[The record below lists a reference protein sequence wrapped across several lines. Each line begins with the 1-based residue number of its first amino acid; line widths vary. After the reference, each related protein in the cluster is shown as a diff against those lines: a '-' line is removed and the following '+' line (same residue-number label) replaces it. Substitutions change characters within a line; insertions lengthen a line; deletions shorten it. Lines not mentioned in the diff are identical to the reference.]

1 MNRKRV
7 TAIVLAGTLICSPI
21 FSIADGIIAHAAD
34 NRFNGE
40 EWYDQIETVEINR
53 EPAHATFTPY
63 EDAGQALAA
72 EQTVFDSVDETSSPY
87 YQTLNGD
94 WSFKFA
100 QRPADREKQVFGGE
114 ETAAYEENWDTEGWD
129 TIKVPS
135 TIQAQRDE
143 NGDFKYEKPLY
154 VNQIYPWANYEAVDY
169 NTNGTNK
176 PVAPTVNNSVGQY
189 KRTFTVPED
198 WDGRQVFVSFQGVES
213 AFYLYINGQ
222 RVGYAEDS
230 YTVDEFNITDYL
242 QPGENTIAVE
252 VYRWSTGSYLENQ
265 DFIRLSGIF
274 RDVYL
279 YSKNDVELRDR
290 WDAYA
295 AAALE
300 GKDKIDSADQAEIDA
315 AAATMKAAREA
326 LVSLTGLKDAYEKY
340 SAYDPAV
347 YTEESYQAMKTAL
360 ADAEN
365 VLADPAASNEDV
377 TAAIDA
383 LEKAEAGIVTV
394 TDAYRA
400 ELLQLVQAFEAKN
413 EEDYSAASWTAY
425 ETLAEEARV
434 LMNDPDAAAEDM
446 KDMIDELA
454 AVEEAL
460 VYTAG
465 LRDAAAG
472 YADKDQVNYTVDSWK
487 PVEEARVLM
496 RRTLDPGDPVSQ
508 TEVDEA
514 LKALEAAELIDV
526 SELKQIIAEAEKAQK
541 EDYEED
547 AWNTLQGLITKIK
560 EEVLVS
566 GTAEEVEKA
575 TADLSAALADVK
587 DDEPE
592 EPDKPDPLP
601 PEEIPGGGT
610 GSNGSG
616 QGGADGGHAG
626 SGSGAGSAT
635 KTGDQTAGILWISVA
650 GLLLAAAAAAVAA
663 RKIRS

>member
-21 FSIADGIIAHAAD
+21 FSIADEIIAHAAD
-34 NRFNGE
+34 NQFNGE

-300 GKDKIDSADQAEIDA
+300 GKDKID
-315 AAATMKAAREA
+315 
-326 LVSLTGLKDAYEKY
+326 
-340 SAYDPAV
+340 PAV
-347 YTEESYQAMKTAL
+347 YTGERFQAMKTAL

-446 KDMIDELA
+446 KDMRDELA
-454 AVEEAL
+454 AAEEAL
-460 VYTAG
+460 IYTAG
-465 LRDAAAG
+465 LRDAVAG
-472 YADKDQVNYTVDSWK
+472 YADKDQVNYTVDS
-487 PVEEARVLM
+487 
-496 RRTLDPGDPVSQ
+496 
-508 TEVDEA
+508 
-514 LKALEAAELIDV
+514 
-526 SELKQIIAEAEKAQK
+526 
-541 EDYEED
+541 
-547 AWNTLQGLITKIK
+547 
-560 EEVLVS
+560 
-566 GTAEEVEKA
+566 
-575 TADLSAALADVK
+575 
-587 DDEPE
+587 
-592 EPDKPDPLP
+592 
-601 PEEIPGGGT
+601 
-610 GSNGSG
+610 
-616 QGGADGGHAG
+616 
-626 SGSGAGSAT
+626 
-635 KTGDQTAGILWISVA
+635 
-650 GLLLAAAAAAVAA
+650 
-663 RKIRS
+663 

>member
-34 NRFNGE
+34 NQFNGE

-230 YTVDEFNITDYL
+230 YTVDEFNITDYIH
-242 QPGENTIAVE
+242 PGENTIAVE

-300 GKDKIDSADQAEIDA
+300 GKDKIDSADQAE
-315 AAATMKAAREA
+315 
-326 LVSLTGLKDAYEKY
+326 
-340 SAYDPAV
+340 
-347 YTEESYQAMKTAL
+347 
-360 ADAEN
+360 N

-383 LEKAEAGIVTV
+383 LEKAEAGLVTV
-394 TDAYRA
+394 TDACRA

-446 KDMIDELA
+446 KDMSDELA
-454 AVEEAL
+454 AAEEAL
-460 VYTAG
+460 IYTAG
-465 LRDAAAG
+465 LRDAATG

-575 TADLSAALADVK
+575 AADLSAALADVK

-626 SGSGAGSAT
+626 SGSGAGSAA
-635 KTGDQTAGILWISVA
+635 KTGDQTAGMLWISAA

>member
-34 NRFNGE
+34 NQFNGE

-300 GKDKIDSADQAEIDA
+300 GKDKIDSADQAE
-315 AAATMKAAREA
+315 
-326 LVSLTGLKDAYEKY
+326 
-340 SAYDPAV
+340 
-347 YTEESYQAMKTAL
+347 
-360 ADAEN
+360 N

-560 EEVLVS
+560 EEVLVR

-575 TADLSAALADVK
+575 AADLSAALADVK

-616 QGGADGGHAG
+616 QGGADVGHAG
-626 SGSGAGSAT
+626 SGSGAGSAA
-635 KTGDQTAGILWISVA
+635 KTGDQTAGMLWISAA

>member
-34 NRFNGE
+34 NQFNGE

-114 ETAAYEENWDTEGWD
+114 ETAAYEENWDTDGWD

-315 AAATMKAAREA
+315 AAAAMKAAT
-326 LVSLTGLKDAYEKY
+326 S
-340 SAYDPAV
+340 S
-347 YTEESYQAMKTAL
+347 
-360 ADAEN
+360 
-365 VLADPAASNEDV
+365 PAA
-377 TAAIDA
+377 
-383 LEKAEAGIVTV
+383 
-394 TDAYRA
+394 
-400 ELLQLVQAFEAKN
+400 
-413 EEDYSAASWTAY
+413 
-425 ETLAEEARV
+425 
-434 LMNDPDAAAEDM
+434 
-446 KDMIDELA
+446 
-454 AVEEAL
+454 
-460 VYTAG
+460 
-465 LRDAAAG
+465 
-472 YADKDQVNYTVDSWK
+472 
-487 PVEEARVLM
+487 
-496 RRTLDPGDPVSQ
+496 
-508 TEVDEA
+508 
-514 LKALEAAELIDV
+514 
-526 SELKQIIAEAEKAQK
+526 
-541 EDYEED
+541 
-547 AWNTLQGLITKIK
+547 
-560 EEVLVS
+560 
-566 GTAEEVEKA
+566 
-575 TADLSAALADVK
+575 
-587 DDEPE
+587 
-592 EPDKPDPLP
+592 
-601 PEEIPGGGT
+601 
-610 GSNGSG
+610 
-616 QGGADGGHAG
+616 
-626 SGSGAGSAT
+626 
-635 KTGDQTAGILWISVA
+635 
-650 GLLLAAAAAAVAA
+650 
-663 RKIRS
+663 

>member
-1 MNRKRV
+1 M
-7 TAIVLAGTLICSPI
+7 
-21 FSIADGIIAHAAD
+21 
-34 NRFNGE
+34 
-40 EWYDQIETVEINR
+40 
-53 EPAHATFTPY
+53 
-63 EDAGQALAA
+63 
-72 EQTVFDSVDETSSPY
+72 
-87 YQTLNGD
+87 
-94 WSFKFA
+94 
-100 QRPADREKQVFGGE
+100 
-114 ETAAYEENWDTEGWD
+114 
-129 TIKVPS
+129 
-135 TIQAQRDE
+135 
-143 NGDFKYEKPLY
+143 
-154 VNQIYPWANYEAVDY
+154 
-169 NTNGTNK
+169 
-176 PVAPTVNNSVGQY
+176 
-189 KRTFTVPED
+189 
-198 WDGRQVFVSFQGVES
+198 
-213 AFYLYINGQ
+213 
-222 RVGYAEDS
+222 
-230 YTVDEFNITDYL
+230 DEFNITDYL

-300 GKDKIDSADQAEIDA
+300 GQDKIDSADQAEIDA
-315 AAATMKAAREA
+315 SAAAMKAAREA

>member
-1 MNRKRV
+1 M
-7 TAIVLAGTLICSPI
+7 
-21 FSIADGIIAHAAD
+21 
-34 NRFNGE
+34 
-40 EWYDQIETVEINR
+40 
-53 EPAHATFTPY
+53 
-63 EDAGQALAA
+63 
-72 EQTVFDSVDETSSPY
+72 
-87 YQTLNGD
+87 
-94 WSFKFA
+94 
-100 QRPADREKQVFGGE
+100 
-114 ETAAYEENWDTEGWD
+114 
-129 TIKVPS
+129 
-135 TIQAQRDE
+135 
-143 NGDFKYEKPLY
+143 
-154 VNQIYPWANYEAVDY
+154 
-169 NTNGTNK
+169 
-176 PVAPTVNNSVGQY
+176 
-189 KRTFTVPED
+189 
-198 WDGRQVFVSFQGVES
+198 
-213 AFYLYINGQ
+213 
-222 RVGYAEDS
+222 
-230 YTVDEFNITDYL
+230 
-242 QPGENTIAVE
+242 
-252 VYRWSTGSYLENQ
+252 
-265 DFIRLSGIF
+265 
-274 RDVYL
+274 
-279 YSKNDVELRDR
+279 
-290 WDAYA
+290 
-295 AAALE
+295 
-300 GKDKIDSADQAEIDA
+300 
-315 AAATMKAAREA
+315 
-326 LVSLTGLKDAYEKY
+326 
-340 SAYDPAV
+340 
-347 YTEESYQAMKTAL
+347 
-360 ADAEN
+360 
-365 VLADPAASNEDV
+365 
-377 TAAIDA
+377 
-383 LEKAEAGIVTV
+383 TV

>member
-63 EDAGQALAA
+63 EDAGQALVA

-300 GKDKIDSADQAEIDA
+300 GQDKIDSADQ
-315 AAATMKAAREA
+315 
-326 LVSLTGLKDAYEKY
+326 
-340 SAYDPAV
+340 
-347 YTEESYQAMKTAL
+347 
-360 ADAEN
+360 AEN

-446 KDMIDELA
+446 KDMSDELA
-454 AVEEAL
+454 AAEEAL
-460 VYTAG
+460 IYTAG

-626 SGSGAGSAT
+626 SGSGAGSAA
-635 KTGDQTAGILWISVA
+635 KTGDQTAGMLWISVA

>member
-1 MNRKRV
+1 
-7 TAIVLAGTLICSPI
+7 
-21 FSIADGIIAHAAD
+21 
-34 NRFNGE
+34 
-40 EWYDQIETVEINR
+40 
-53 EPAHATFTPY
+53 
-63 EDAGQALAA
+63 
-72 EQTVFDSVDETSSPY
+72 
-87 YQTLNGD
+87 
-94 WSFKFA
+94 
-100 QRPADREKQVFGGE
+100 
-114 ETAAYEENWDTEGWD
+114 
-129 TIKVPS
+129 
-135 TIQAQRDE
+135 
-143 NGDFKYEKPLY
+143 
-154 VNQIYPWANYEAVDY
+154 
-169 NTNGTNK
+169 
-176 PVAPTVNNSVGQY
+176 
-189 KRTFTVPED
+189 
-198 WDGRQVFVSFQGVES
+198 
-213 AFYLYINGQ
+213 
-222 RVGYAEDS
+222 
-230 YTVDEFNITDYL
+230 
-242 QPGENTIAVE
+242 
-252 VYRWSTGSYLENQ
+252 
-265 DFIRLSGIF
+265 
-274 RDVYL
+274 
-279 YSKNDVELRDR
+279 
-290 WDAYA
+290 
-295 AAALE
+295 
-300 GKDKIDSADQAEIDA
+300 
-315 AAATMKAAREA
+315 MKAAREA

-347 YTEESYQAMKTAL
+347 YTEESFQAMKTAL
-360 ADAEN
+360 VDAEN

-383 LEKAEAGIVTV
+383 LEKAEAGLVTV

-400 ELLQLVQAFEAKN
+400 ELLRLVQAFEAKN

-446 KDMIDELA
+446 KDMIDELTA
-454 AVEEAL
+454 AEETL

-465 LRDAAAG
+465 LRDAVAG

-487 PVEEARVLM
+487 PVEETRVLM

-547 AWNTLQGLITKIK
+547 AWNTLQGLITTIK

-626 SGSGAGSAT
+626 SGSGAGSAV
-635 KTGDQTAGILWISVA
+635 KTGDQTAGILWISVT

>member
-300 GKDKIDSADQAEIDA
+300 GQDKIDSADQ
-315 AAATMKAAREA
+315 
-326 LVSLTGLKDAYEKY
+326 
-340 SAYDPAV
+340 
-347 YTEESYQAMKTAL
+347 
-360 ADAEN
+360 AEN

-626 SGSGAGSAT
+626 SGSGAGSAA
-635 KTGDQTAGILWISVA
+635 KTGDQTAGMLWISAA

>member
-114 ETAAYEENWDTEGWD
+114 ETAAYEENWDTEGWG

-300 GKDKIDSADQAEIDA
+300 GQDKIDSADQ
-315 AAATMKAAREA
+315 
-326 LVSLTGLKDAYEKY
+326 
-340 SAYDPAV
+340 
-347 YTEESYQAMKTAL
+347 
-360 ADAEN
+360 AEN

-626 SGSGAGSAT
+626 SGSGAGSAA
-635 KTGDQTAGILWISVA
+635 KTGDQTAGMLWISAA

>member
-230 YTVDEFNITDYL
+230 YTVDEFNITDYIH
-242 QPGENTIAVE
+242 PGENTIAVE

-279 YSKNDVELRDR
+279 YSKNDVELKDR

-315 AAATMKAAREA
+315 AAAAMKAAREA

-360 ADAEN
+360 A
-365 VLADPAASNEDV
+365 
-377 TAAIDA
+377 
-383 LEKAEAGIVTV
+383 
-394 TDAYRA
+394 
-400 ELLQLVQAFEAKN
+400 
-413 EEDYSAASWTAY
+413 
-425 ETLAEEARV
+425 EEARV

-460 VYTAG
+460 IYTAG

-560 EEVLVS
+560 EEVLVR

-575 TADLSAALADVK
+575 AADLSAALADVK

-626 SGSGAGSAT
+626 SGSGAGSAA

>member
-34 NRFNGE
+34 NQFNGE

-300 GKDKIDSADQAEIDA
+300 GQDKIDSADQ
-315 AAATMKAAREA
+315 
-326 LVSLTGLKDAYEKY
+326 
-340 SAYDPAV
+340 
-347 YTEESYQAMKTAL
+347 
-360 ADAEN
+360 AEN

-425 ETLAEEARV
+425 ETLVEEARV

-626 SGSGAGSAT
+626 SGSGAGSAA
-635 KTGDQTAGILWISVA
+635 KTGDQTAGMLWISAA

>member
-230 YTVDEFNITDYL
+230 YTVDEFNITDYIH
-242 QPGENTIAVE
+242 PGENTIAVE

-279 YSKNDVELRDR
+279 YSKNDVELRDS

-300 GKDKIDSADQAEIDA
+300 GQDKIDSAEQ
-315 AAATMKAAREA
+315 
-326 LVSLTGLKDAYEKY
+326 
-340 SAYDPAV
+340 
-347 YTEESYQAMKTAL
+347 
-360 ADAEN
+360 AEN

-383 LEKAEAGIVTV
+383 LEKAEAGLVTV
-394 TDAYRA
+394 TDACRA

-446 KDMIDELA
+446 KDMSDELA
-454 AVEEAL
+454 AAEEAL
-460 VYTAG
+460 IYTAG

-560 EEVLVS
+560 EEVLVR

-575 TADLSAALADVK
+575 AADLSAALADVK

-626 SGSGAGSAT
+626 SGSGAGSAA

>member
-34 NRFNGE
+34 NQFNGE

-100 QRPADREKQVFGGE
+100 QSPADREKQVFGGE

-230 YTVDEFNITDYL
+230 YTVDEFNITDYIH
-242 QPGENTIAVE
+242 PGENTIAVE

-300 GKDKIDSADQAEIDA
+300 GEDKIDSADQ
-315 AAATMKAAREA
+315 
-326 LVSLTGLKDAYEKY
+326 
-340 SAYDPAV
+340 
-347 YTEESYQAMKTAL
+347 
-360 ADAEN
+360 AEN

-383 LEKAEAGIVTV
+383 LEKGEAGLVTV
-394 TDAYRA
+394 TDACRA

-446 KDMIDELA
+446 KDMRDELA
-454 AVEEAL
+454 AAEEAL
-460 VYTAG
+460 IYTAG
-465 LRDAAAG
+465 LRDAVAG
-472 YADKDQVNYTVDSWK
+472 YADKDQVNYTVDS
-487 PVEEARVLM
+487 
-496 RRTLDPGDPVSQ
+496 
-508 TEVDEA
+508 
-514 LKALEAAELIDV
+514 
-526 SELKQIIAEAEKAQK
+526 
-541 EDYEED
+541 
-547 AWNTLQGLITKIK
+547 
-560 EEVLVS
+560 
-566 GTAEEVEKA
+566 
-575 TADLSAALADVK
+575 
-587 DDEPE
+587 
-592 EPDKPDPLP
+592 
-601 PEEIPGGGT
+601 
-610 GSNGSG
+610 
-616 QGGADGGHAG
+616 
-626 SGSGAGSAT
+626 
-635 KTGDQTAGILWISVA
+635 
-650 GLLLAAAAAAVAA
+650 
-663 RKIRS
+663 

>member
-34 NRFNGE
+34 NQFNGE

-100 QRPADREKQVFGGE
+100 QRPADREKQVFVGE

-230 YTVDEFNITDYL
+230 YTVDEFNITDYIH
-242 QPGENTIAVE
+242 PGENTIAVE

-300 GKDKIDSADQAEIDA
+300 GEDKIDSADQ
-315 AAATMKAAREA
+315 
-326 LVSLTGLKDAYEKY
+326 
-340 SAYDPAV
+340 
-347 YTEESYQAMKTAL
+347 
-360 ADAEN
+360 AEN

-383 LEKAEAGIVTV
+383 LEKGEAGLVTV
-394 TDAYRA
+394 TDACRA

-446 KDMIDELA
+446 KDMSDELA
-454 AVEEAL
+454 AAEEAL
-460 VYTAG
+460 IYTAG

-616 QGGADGGHAG
+616 QGGADVGHDG
-626 SGSGAGSAT
+626 SGSGAGSAA
-635 KTGDQTAGILWISVA
+635 KTGDQTAGMLWISAA

>member
-34 NRFNGE
+34 NQFNGE

-300 GKDKIDSADQAEIDA
+300 GQDKIDSADQ
-315 AAATMKAAREA
+315 
-326 LVSLTGLKDAYEKY
+326 
-340 SAYDPAV
+340 
-347 YTEESYQAMKTAL
+347 
-360 ADAEN
+360 AEN

-425 ETLAEEARV
+425 ETLVEEARV

-460 VYTAG
+460 IYTAG

-626 SGSGAGSAT
+626 SGSGAGSAA
-635 KTGDQTAGILWISVA
+635 KTGDQTAGMLWISAA

>member
-34 NRFNGE
+34 NQFNGE

-300 GKDKIDSADQAEIDA
+300 GQDKIDSADQ
-315 AAATMKAAREA
+315 
-326 LVSLTGLKDAYEKY
+326 
-340 SAYDPAV
+340 
-347 YTEESYQAMKTAL
+347 
-360 ADAEN
+360 AEN

-383 LEKAEAGIVTV
+383 LEKAEAGLVTV
-394 TDAYRA
+394 TDACRA

-626 SGSGAGSAT
+626 SGSGAGSAA
-635 KTGDQTAGILWISVA
+635 KTGDQTAGMLWISAA